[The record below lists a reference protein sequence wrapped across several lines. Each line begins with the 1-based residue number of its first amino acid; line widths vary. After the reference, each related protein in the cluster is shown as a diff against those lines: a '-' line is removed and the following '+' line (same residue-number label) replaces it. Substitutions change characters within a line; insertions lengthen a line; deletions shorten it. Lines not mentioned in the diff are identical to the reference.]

1 MGLRESVDRY
11 PAAAPTEMGDPL
23 NPTVLVTG
31 GGGFIGSH
39 TVEALL
45 RTGRYEV
52 RVLDNFATGHRANL
66 EHLVDDLHLVEGDV
80 RDMETV
86 EESVAGVDSIVHLA
100 ALPSVPRSVKAPIT
114 SNDVNAGGTLKLLSA
129 AHRAGVGRV
138 ILASSSSVYGAN
150 TALPKRE
157 DMLPAPVSPYAASK
171 LAAEQYVGV
180 FARTYGMRTL
190 SIRYFN
196 VFGPRQDPASQYSGV
211 VARFMTSALRGESC
225 TVFGDGSQSRDFT
238 YVDNV
243 VTANLAAL
251 DAESLHG
258 QPVNVACGVASTV
271 NDLLEAISAAL
282 GASVVTEFA
291 PRRTADVQHSLAD
304 CSLARA
310 LLGYE
315 PSVAFQEGVSR
326 TLAWYR
332 ESRGM

>member
-1 MGLRESVDRY
+1 MN
-11 PAAAPTEMGDPL
+11 AK
-23 NPTVLVTG
+23 VLVTG

-45 RTGRYEV
+45 RSGRYEV

-66 EHLVDDLHLVEGDV
+66 VHLLDDFHLVEGDV

-86 EESVAGVDSIVHLA
+86 EEAVAGVDSIIHLA

-129 AHRAGVGRV
+129 AHRAGVERV
-138 ILASSSSVYGAN
+138 VLASSSSVYGAN
-150 TALPKRE
+150 AALPKRE

-171 LAAEQYVGV
+171 LAAEQYIGV
-180 FARTYGMRTL
+180 FARTYGMSTL

-211 VARFMTSALRGESC
+211 VAKFMTAAIRGETC

-243 VTANLAAL
+243 VSANLTAL
-251 DAESLHG
+251 EADHLHG
-258 QPVNVACGVASTV
+258 QTVNVACGAASTV
-271 NDLLEAISAAL
+271 IDLLDAISAGL
-282 GASVVTEFA
+282 GTTVETGFA
-291 PRRTADVQHSLAD
+291 PPRTADVPHSLAD
-304 CSLARA
+304 ISLAA
-310 LLGYE
+310 KLLGYE
-315 PSVAFQEGVSR
+315 PLVTFEEGVNR
-326 TLAWYR
+326 TLAWYK
-332 ESRGM
+332 ESLEQ